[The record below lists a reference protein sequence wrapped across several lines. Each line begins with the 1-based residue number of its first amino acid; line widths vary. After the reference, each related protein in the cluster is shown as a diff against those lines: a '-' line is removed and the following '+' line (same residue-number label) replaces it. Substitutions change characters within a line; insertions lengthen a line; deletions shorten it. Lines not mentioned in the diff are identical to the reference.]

1 LFYTL
6 ADEQGIQTMLQVR
19 EGVRLSVKES
29 PEESLRIKW
38 AKYIVS
44 SVLIHAAVFSVPI
57 PFAVPRMTGPIE
69 VFMLEGP
76 GYSAPSGGVERKD
89 RPRGK
94 PRLEMRRPQ
103 AREEARLRPQEAS
116 RTVEQKAKPVRTT
129 TENIT
134 VRDPAGHN
142 DPAGGIRLK
151 SKAAVDGGREEK
163 TSFSGG
169 SATGAGGGSGRGT
182 GTGKR
187 DAGFGSPSGPKF
199 LHREIPEYPFLAR
212 KRKIEGKVVLAVVI
226 DATGRLIKAEV
237 VEASDKAFAEA
248 SLEALRKSTF
258 LPARRNGR
266 PVASRAILPIRF
278 SLTE

>member
-1 LFYTL
+1 M
-6 ADEQGIQTMLQVR
+6 Q
-19 EGVRLSVKES
+19 LSVKES

-38 AKYIVS
+38 TKYIVA

-76 GYSAPSGGVERKD
+76 GSSAPSGGETKKQD
-89 RPRGK
+89 SPRGK
-94 PRLEMRRPQ
+94 PRPEMRRPQ
-103 AREEARLRPQEAS
+103 VRENARIWPQKTS
-116 RTVEQKAKPVRTT
+116 TTVEQKAGPVQTL

-134 VRDPAGHN
+134 VHEPFTRNAPAS
-142 DPAGGIRLK
+142 GIRLE
-151 SKAAVDGGREEK
+151 SGAAGGGGREEK
-163 TSFSGG
+163 ASYSGG
-169 SATGAGGGSGRGT
+169 SATDAAGGSGRGT
-182 GTGKR
+182 GAGER

-212 KRKIEGKVVLAVVI
+212 KRKIEGKVVLDVVI
-226 DATGRLIKAEV
+226 DATGRLTRAEV
-237 VEASDKAFAEA
+237 VEASDRMFAEA
-248 SLEALRKSTF
+248 SLEALKKSTF

-266 PVASRAILPIRF
+266 PVTSRALLPIRF